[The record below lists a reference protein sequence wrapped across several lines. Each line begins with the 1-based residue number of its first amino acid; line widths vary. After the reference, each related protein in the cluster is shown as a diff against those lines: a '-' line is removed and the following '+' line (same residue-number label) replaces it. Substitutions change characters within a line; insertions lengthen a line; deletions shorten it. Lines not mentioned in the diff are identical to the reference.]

1 MKEVVYVN
9 EEQLFLTREEAEY
22 SHFVSVLTSRAAAG
36 TDIGNKANVLMSRL
50 DAELSKPDECQISMT
65 AEDKNILSVVFMVYE
80 LFRRCKYDVLADHFN
95 VQARLL
101 SKEVIADEAA
111 KIDRFLADRKVDTN
125 ELKKKIRHRKKIPVR
140 KLYISDLHFY
150 HDSLNHRM
158 DLRGFSGY
166 EEMNDHMVKQWNDH
180 VTKKDEVYILGD
192 FAISRGR
199 AANDI
204 LSRLNGRKYLV
215 EGNHDKFLNDREF
228 DRSLFQWIK
237 PYAEIMDSKRR
248 VILSHYPIFCYKGQY
263 RTTPEGYP
271 LTYMLYGHV
280 HDTHDEKLVNEFI
293 RITRSTVVTS
303 RNKPEGHPIPCN
315 MINCF
320 CMFSDYIP
328 VTLDDWIRI
337 DAGRRAKLNRQS
349 N

>member
-1 MKEVVYVN
+1 MY
-9 EEQLFLTREEAEY
+9 R
-22 SHFVSVLTSRAAAG
+22 
-36 TDIGNKANVLMSRL
+36 
-50 DAELSKPDECQISMT
+50 
-65 AEDKNILSVVFMVYE
+65 
-80 LFRRCKYDVLADHFN
+80 
-95 VQARLL
+95 
-101 SKEVIADEAA
+101 
-111 KIDRFLADRKVDTN
+111 
-125 ELKKKIRHRKKIPVR
+125 
-140 KLYISDLHFY
+140 
-150 HDSLNHRM
+150 HDS
-158 DLRGFSGY
+158 F
-166 EEMNDHMVKQWNDH
+166 Q
-180 VTKKDEVYILGD
+180 
-192 FAISRGR
+192 
-199 AANDI
+199 
-204 LSRLNGRKYLV
+204 RKALQTRRQR
-215 EGNHDKFLNDREF
+215 NHDKFLNDREF

-263 RTTPEGYP
+263 RTTPEGDP

>member
-22 SHFVSVLTSRAAAG
+22 SRFVSVLTSRAAAG

-140 KLYISDLHFY
+140 KLYI
-150 HDSLNHRM
+150 
-158 DLRGFSGY
+158 
-166 EEMNDHMVKQWNDH
+166 
-180 VTKKDEVYILGD
+180 
-192 FAISRGR
+192 
-199 AANDI
+199 
-204 LSRLNGRKYLV
+204 
-215 EGNHDKFLNDREF
+215 
-228 DRSLFQWIK
+228 
-237 PYAEIMDSKRR
+237 
-248 VILSHYPIFCYKGQY
+248 
-263 RTTPEGYP
+263 
-271 LTYMLYGHV
+271 
-280 HDTHDEKLVNEFI
+280 
-293 RITRSTVVTS
+293 
-303 RNKPEGHPIPCN
+303 
-315 MINCF
+315 
-320 CMFSDYIP
+320 
-328 VTLDDWIRI
+328 
-337 DAGRRAKLNRQS
+337 
-349 N
+349 

>member
-1 MKEVVYVN
+1 VN

-22 SHFVSVLTSRAAAG
+22 SRFVSVLTSRAAAG

-111 KIDRFLADRKVDTN
+111 KI
-125 ELKKKIRHRKKIPVR
+125 
-140 KLYISDLHFY
+140 
-150 HDSLNHRM
+150 
-158 DLRGFSGY
+158 
-166 EEMNDHMVKQWNDH
+166 
-180 VTKKDEVYILGD
+180 
-192 FAISRGR
+192 
-199 AANDI
+199 
-204 LSRLNGRKYLV
+204 
-215 EGNHDKFLNDREF
+215 